1 MIQTSFSVGNGVFF
15 CKSILFYV
23 TIKKRAEG
31 GADMRD
37 EAWIEAG
44 RRMILRRFYI
54 RESMRIFLMFVMY
67 IVVSILWAKYTGK
80 GTVFLIAIGITV
92 LAVLRM
98 VTIGSREF
106 RNTFAD
112 LYHPRQEQIIVDFL
126 QPHTIYRLFGGEVH
140 MLSDAIVCRSGAK
153 LLLILPEEVDV
164 IKTMKYSGESAFVR
178 GVWIT
183 TDSMKKY
190 RLEFKAGQQQNIKY
204 IVMWLKHKKPEII
217 WQRNS

>member
-1 MIQTSFSVGNGVFF
+1 
-15 CKSILFYV
+15 
-23 TIKKRAEG
+23 
-31 GADMRD
+31 MRD

-44 RRMILRRFYI
+44 KRMILRQFYI
-54 RESMRIFLMFVMY
+54 RESMRIFLMFVMCM
-67 IVVSILWAKYTGK
+67 VVSILWAVSTGQMA
-80 GTVFLIAIGITV
+80 VFLIAIGITA

-106 RNTFAD
+106 RNAFAD
-112 LYHPRQEQIIVDFL
+112 LYPPRQEQIIMDYL

-140 MLSDAIVCRSGAK
+140 MLSDAMICRSGAK

-183 TDSMKKY
+183 TDTMKKSPGIY
-190 RLEFKAGQQQNIKY
+190 GRTAAKYQTHCHVAEAQKAGDHMAEKFLIK
-204 IVMWLKHKKPEII
+204 KKAEIFGKGFQLFYCI
-217 WQRNS
+217 FYS

>member
-1 MIQTSFSVGNGVFF
+1 
-15 CKSILFYV
+15 
-23 TIKKRAEG
+23 
-31 GADMRD
+31 MRD

-44 RRMILRRFYI
+44 KRMILRQFYI
-54 RESMRIFLMFVMY
+54 RESMRIFLMFVMCM
-67 IVVSILWAKYTGK
+67 VVSILWAVSTGQMV
-80 GTVFLIAIGITV
+80 VFLIAIGITV
-92 LAVLRM
+92 IVILRM

-106 RNTFAD
+106 RNAFAD
-112 LYHPRQEQIIVDFL
+112 LYPPRQEQIIMDYL

-140 MLSDAIVCRSGAK
+140 MLSDAMVCRSGAK

-183 TDSMKKY
+183 TDTMKKY
-190 RLEFKAGQQQNIKY
+190 RLEFMSGQQQNIKH
-204 IVMWLKHKKPEII
+204 IVMWLKHKKPEIT